1 MDTALRILRPIFGG
15 DGYLYSNFSY
25 LSLKYS
31 VDKFFAAILL
41 LLLWP
46 VMAIVAIVVK
56 LSSKGSVI
64 FKQERLTD
72 NGRIFTMYKFR
83 SMTSCAETNSGAVWA
98 SQNDVRVTTVGKFI
112 RKTRLDEL
120 PQLVNVLRGEMSLI
134 GPRPERPEISE
145 ELMDS
150 LPNFHYRLQQR
161 AGITG
166 LAQVKNGY
174 AACKESYEKKVE
186 LDKFY
191 VENCSA
197 RLDLQIAL
205 QTVAVV
211 VSGYGAR

>member
-1 MDTALRILRPIFGG
+1 MDTALRILRPLLGR
-15 DGYLYSNFSY
+15 DGYLYPKLSY
-25 LSLKYS
+25 LALKYAG
-31 VDKFFAAILL
+31 DKLIAALL
-41 LLLWP
+41 LVAMAPAMLVVALL
-46 VMAIVAIVVK
+46 VR

-64 FKQERLTD
+64 FKQDRLTD
-72 NGRIFTMYKFR
+72 NGRVFTMYKFR
-83 SMTSCAETNSGAVWA
+83 SMTSEAEKHSGAVWA
-98 SQNDVRVTTVGKFI
+98 NENDARVTTIGKFI

-145 ELMDS
+145 ELMTS
-150 LPNFHYRLQQR
+150 LPDFHYRLQQR

-174 AACKESYEKKVE
+174 AACKDSYQKKVE

-191 VENCSA
+191 VQNCSA
-197 RLDLQIAL
+197 SLDLQIAL